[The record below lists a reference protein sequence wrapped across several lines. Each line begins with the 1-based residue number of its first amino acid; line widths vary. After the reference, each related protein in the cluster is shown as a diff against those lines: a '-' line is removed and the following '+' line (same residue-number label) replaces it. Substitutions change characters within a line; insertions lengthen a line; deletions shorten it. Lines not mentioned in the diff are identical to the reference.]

1 MKQFTYK
8 KRSFAMLAATLV
20 LLSGCRILAPKS
32 DNTGL
37 GKSGGKNTSI
47 GTSSSAASKAGEF
60 PYYNSTVDFSSIP
73 TEASKNTSSVKKGTA
88 SSKASSGKSAATS
101 TAKASSATSSSTGS
115 YTPIAHSEMKAMW
128 ISYLELNSN
137 PRLLQDRSAEL
148 FRANIAQAYDKCRS
162 IGVNTV
168 FVHVRPFGDAVYPS
182 VLFPSSEAATSTPG
196 AKLSYDPLAIMIDEA
211 HKKGISFHAW
221 INPYR
226 AQSASKA
233 EAIASKAP
241 DTQFAKWYK
250 DSSKKGDYLIDLGGR
265 YYYNPSV
272 PEVRKLL
279 VDGVEEILKNY
290 QVDGI
295 HIDDYFYPSG
305 IDANFDKAAY
315 QRYLQGGGKLALADF
330 RRDCNNQAVKGIYQ
344 KIKSINSKVVF
355 SVSPSGN
362 VSYNYTTM
370 FADVELW
377 LKTEGYLDLI
387 IPQIYYGFK
396 NAAAPYSQTVATWN
410 TMVKLPSIKMVV
422 GLAAYKVGQ
431 VEAAYTGA
439 GINEWIDDA
448 GNILAS
454 QIAQAKSQSHY
465 AGYAFFD
472 YKSLFYPEA
481 AKSTMIQQEISKL
494 S

>member
-1 MKQFTYK
+1 MKRFDYR
-8 KRSFAMLAATLV
+8 KRSFAMLAAALV
-20 LLSGCRILAPKS
+20 LLSGCTILSSKS
-32 DNTGL
+32 NNTSL
-37 GKSGGKNTSI
+37 GKPNDKNTSI
-47 GTSSSAASKAGEF
+47 GTSSSIQSKAGEF
-60 PYYNSTVDFSSIP
+60 PYYNSTVNFSSIP
-73 TEASKNTSSVKKGTA
+73 AEASKNA
-88 SSKASSGKSAATS
+88 SSAKKAASSAKASSGKS
-101 TAKASSATSSSTGS
+101 TAVSSANNPSASNSSTGS
-115 YTPIAHSEMKAMW
+115 YTPVLHNEMKAMW

-148 FRANIAQAYDKCRS
+148 FRANIVQAYEKCLS

-182 VLFPSSEAATSTPG
+182 ALFPSSEAATSSPG
-196 AKLSYDPLAIMIDEA
+196 TALSYDPLAIMIDEA

-233 EAIASKAP
+233 ADIAGKAP
-241 DTQFAKWYK
+241 STQFAKWYK
-250 DSSKKGDYLIDLGGR
+250 DSSKNGDYLVNVGGR

-272 PEVRKLL
+272 PEVRQLL
-279 VDGVEEILKNY
+279 IDGVEEILKHY

-305 IDANFDKAAY
+305 IDENFDKAAY
-315 QRYLQGGGKLALADF
+315 QRYLQRGGKLSLADF
-330 RRDCNNQAVKGIYQ
+330 RRDCNNQAVREIYQ

-362 VSYNYTTM
+362 ISYNYSTM

-377 LKTEGYLDLI
+377 LKTQGYLDLI

-410 TMVKLPSIKMVV
+410 GLVKVSSVKMAI
-422 GLAAYKVGQ
+422 GLAAYKVGNTD
-431 VEAAYTGA
+431 AYAGA
-439 GINEWIDDA
+439 GVNEWIDDA

-454 QIAQAKSQSHY
+454 QIAQAKTQSHY

-472 YKSLFYPEA
+472 YKSLFYPDA